1 MQCTL
6 LRSKFFNCIV
16 ALNHCFN
23 PFNAVICSA
32 VVNSTQIEITRKLIQ
47 RFHASLSSNHH
58 DKQPQ
63 LLGFIDNL
71 KDERTLQNLH
81 GRVIKSGSI
90 VDLNVGNYVLSLYAK
105 FKGLGSAQKLF
116 DEMSERNVRT
126 WTVLVSGF
134 ARIGLFRVGLDYY
147 ARMLGEGV
155 CPNGFTLS
163 SVLKC
168 CSSIGLVHNG
178 KAIHGWIL
186 KNGID
191 LDAVLRNSII
201 DFYVK
206 SKEFDYANKLF
217 EFTDD
222 VDTVSYNIM
231 ISANIQSGDVKSSLA
246 LFRRLTTKDVAT
258 WNTVI
263 SGMMKNGFER
273 TALELLY
280 EMVKE
285 QACFNEFTYTIALT
299 LVSSLSI
306 LELGSQLHARLIRL
320 RLCDNEYIRSSL
332 IDVYSKCGLIDK
344 ASIVFKQIP
353 PRKQSSNIN
362 GEKLMSDT
370 VSLSSMISGYSQNGR
385 FKEALE
391 MFCHMVSEG
400 IGVDKYIL
408 TTIVSVCADYGLLS
422 FGEQIHGL
430 VHKIGHKFDIVF
442 CSSLVDMYSKC
453 GCLENALIV
462 FDKTTTRNTILWT
475 AIINGNAFHG
485 FGREAVRLFQLMID
499 DDDIQPNEVTFVAVL
514 TACSHAGLVDE
525 GRNYFTVMKEKYNIN
540 PGIEHF
546 TCMVDLF
553 GRAGYLDEIKNFIY
567 ENNLSHIS
575 SVWRAFL
582 SSCRLHKNYDLGK
595 WVSEKLLQLEPLDA
609 EPYVLLSNMCATSN
623 RWEESAKVRSLMQ
636 KKGVRKHPGQSW
648 IQLNN
653 QVHSF
658 VIGDRSHPQE
668 ADIYSYL
675 DNLIGRLK
683 EIGYST
689 TLEQVTQDVE
699 EEQQEM
705 FLRYHSEKLA
715 VVYGIINTNSVTPI
729 RVMKNLRVCTDC
741 HNFLKFTSQLLGREI
756 IVRDIRRFHYFK
768 NGVCSC
774 GDYW

>member
-6 LRSKFFNCIV
+6 IRSKFFCCSV
-16 ALNHCFN
+16 ALMSNCLN
-23 PFNAVICSA
+23 PLKTLISS
-32 VVNSTQIEITRKLIQ
+32 NSTQIEITQKQIQ
-47 RFHASLSSNHH
+47 RFHASLSSKQHE
-58 DKQPQ
+58 KQPQ
-63 LLGFIDNL
+63 LLGFIDDL
-71 KDERTLQNLH
+71 KDERTLHTLH

-105 FKGLGSAQKLF
+105 FKDLGSAQNLF

-126 WTVLVSGF
+126 WTVLISGF
-134 ARIGLFRVGLDYY
+134 ARIGLFQVGLDFLL
-147 ARMLGEGV
+147 RMLVEGV

-163 SVLKC
+163 SAFKC
-168 CSSIGLVHNG
+168 CSSIGLVYNG

-186 KNGID
+186 KHGIG
-191 LDAVLRNSII
+191 LDAVLKNSVI

-206 SKEFDYANKLF
+206 SEELDYANKLF
-217 EFTDD
+217 DSTDCG
-222 VDTVSYNIM
+222 DTVSCNIM
-231 ISANIQSGDVKSSLA
+231 IGANMKSGNVESSLDM
-246 LFRRLTTKDVAT
+246 FRRLSTKDTAT
-258 WNTVI
+258 WNTII
-263 SGMMKNGFER
+263 SGMMRNGFER

-285 QACFNEFTYTIALT
+285 QACLDEFTYAIALA

-306 LELGSQLHARLIRL
+306 LGLGAQLHARLIRL
-320 RLCDNEYIRSSL
+320 RFYDNEYIRTSL
-332 IDVYSKCGLIDK
+332 IDMYSKCGVIDK
-344 ASIVFKQIP
+344 ASVVFKQMP
-353 PRKQSSNIN
+353 QCFSNKHVSKIN
-362 GEKLMSDT
+362 GENLKMDT
-370 VSLSSMISGYSQNGR
+370 VSWSSMLSGYAQNGR
-385 FKEALE
+385 FGEALE
-391 MFCHMVSEG
+391 MFCHMVREG
-400 IGVDKYIL
+400 IGVDKYTL
-408 TTIVSVCADYGLLS
+408 TTIVSVCADYGFLE

-430 VHKIGHKFDIVF
+430 THKVGHKFDLVL

-453 GCLENALIV
+453 GSLGNAQTV
-462 FDKTTTRNTILWT
+462 FDQTVTRNTILWT
-475 AIINGNAFHG
+475 AIINGYAFHG
-485 FGREAVRLFQLMID
+485 LGREAVRLFQMMLED
-499 DDDIQPNEVTFVAVL
+499 DVQPNEITFVAVL

-525 GRNYFTVMKEKYNIN
+525 GRDFFSVMKEVYKIK
-540 PGIEHF
+540 PGVEHF

-567 ENNLSHIS
+567 ENNLSHLS

-582 SSCRLHKNYDLGK
+582 SSCRLHKSYDMGK
-595 WVSEKLLQLEPLDA
+595 WVSEKLLELEPLDA

-623 RWEESAKVRSLMQ
+623 RWEESARVRSSML

-653 QVHSF
+653 QVHTF
-658 VIGDRSHPQE
+658 VMGDRSHPQE

-683 EIGYST
+683 EIGYCT
-689 TLEQVTQDVE
+689 NLEQVTQDVE

-705 FLRYHSEKLA
+705 FLRCHSEKLA
-715 VVYGIINTNSVTPI
+715 VVYGIISTTNVTPI

-741 HNFLKFTSQLLGREI
+741 HNFLKYTSQLLGREI
-756 IVRDIRRFHYFK
+756 IVRDIRRFHHFK
-768 NGVCSC
+768 DGHCSC